1 MPCRILVSS
10 TRKPISYINLAKRFL
25 QEHGEVQLSALGIAV
40 APMVTVAEILK
51 NRRLA
56 VERKISTSLEVLS
69 DDYRCAEV
77 DCMPPY
83 KLDIQQPTSGLYQ
96 RWGCNYLGR
105 ALHAFSQVICMGW
118 AAHCRGVHLHVR
130 MSE

>member
-1 MPCRILVSS
+1 MEQSTQVHPARILVSS

-56 VERKISTSLEVLS
+56 VERKITTSLEALS
-69 DDYRCAEV
+69 DDYRVRQKPKMEIVLTKSAEFDAIV
-77 DCMPPY
+77 AEENEPNAGDFGEYYEDPSN
-83 KLDIQQPTSGLYQ
+83 DNE
-96 RWGCNYLGR
+96 R
-105 ALHAFSQVICMGW
+105 QVTYTD
-118 AAHCRGVHLHVR
+118 
-130 MSE
+130 